1 MKTSQSE
8 VSKHVLYQ
16 TACNKRPMLPVP
28 TVHCTL
34 LFCIELCSVELVDL
48 VVLQSHSL
56 EPELDYDAN

>member
-1 MKTSQSE
+1 
-8 VSKHVLYQ
+8 
-16 TACNKRPMLPVP
+16 MLPVP